1 MYQELVPIISPVLV
15 AVLLGYGWSR
25 SGVPFQR
32 EFLTSVVM
40 NVGVPCLI
48 LQGISTLDASTPTF
62 MFMVGVGV
70 FAHAACALAGG
81 AVLRLLGQPLRS
93 YLPPVVFGNAGNLGL
108 PLCLFAFG
116 QEGLGL
122 ALGYYLVGS
131 VAQFVI
137 APLFQGRQ
145 PVLRVLLQ
153 TPIIYAAVAGLLL
166 LGSGTPL
173 PDWLA
178 NTVGLLAGLAIPLM
192 LLALGHA
199 LGTLAVGNLP
209 VALGLAGLRLLLG
222 LSVGLLVT
230 EVLHLEGVLRGVVII
245 QTAMP
250 VAVFNFLLAARYER
264 HPAEVAG
271 AIVVSTVLAFLSLPA
286 LLLWALPG

>member
-1 MYQELVPIISPVLV
+1 MYQELIPIIGPVLI

-32 EFLTSVVM
+32 DFLTSVVM
-40 NVGVPCLI
+40 NIGVPCLI

-70 FAHAACALAGG
+70 FAHTACALAGG
-81 AVLRLLGQPLRS
+81 LVLRLLRLPARS

-131 VAQFVI
+131 VAQFVV

-153 TPIIYAAVAGLLL
+153 TPIVYAALAGLLL
-166 LGSGTPL
+166 LGTGTPL
-173 PDWLA
+173 PAWLA

-199 LGTLAVGNLP
+199 LGTLSVANLP
-209 VALGLAGLRLLLG
+209 VALGLAALRLLLG
-222 LSVGLLVT
+222 LSVGLVVT
-230 EVLHLEGVLRGVVII
+230 EILHLEGVLRGVVII

-250 VAVFNFLLAARYER
+250 VAVFNYLLAARYDR
-264 HPAEVAG
+264 HPGEVAG
-271 AIVVSTVLAFLSLPA
+271 AIVVSTVLAFLTLPA

>member
-1 MYQELVPIISPVLV
+1 MFQQLLPIIAPVMV
-15 AVLLGYGWSR
+15 AVLIGWGWAR
-25 SGVPFQR
+25 SGVPFER
-32 EFLTSVVM
+32 EFLTSLVM
-40 NVGVPCLI
+40 NIGVPCLI
-48 LQGISTLDASTPTF
+48 LQGIATLDATTPTF

-70 FAHAACALAGG
+70 LAHGACAAVGG
-81 AVLRLLGQPLRS
+81 LILRALGQPLRS

-116 QEGLGL
+116 AEGLGL

-145 PVLRVLLQ
+145 AAWRVLLQ

-166 LGSGTPL
+166 LVTGTPL
-173 PDWLA
+173 PLWMA
-178 NTVGLLAGLAIPLM
+178 NTVGLVGGLAIPLM

-199 LGTLAVGNLP
+199 LGTLP
-209 VALGLAGLRLLLG
+209 VVSLAPACGLAALRLLMGLG
-222 LSVGLLVT
+222 VGALIT
-230 EVLHLEGVLRGVVII
+230 AAFGLEGVIRGVVII

-250 VAVFNFLLAARYER
+250 VAVFNYLLAARYDR

-271 AIVVSTVLAFLSLPA
+271 AIVVSTLLAFLLLPL
-286 LLLWALPG
+286 LLLWALP